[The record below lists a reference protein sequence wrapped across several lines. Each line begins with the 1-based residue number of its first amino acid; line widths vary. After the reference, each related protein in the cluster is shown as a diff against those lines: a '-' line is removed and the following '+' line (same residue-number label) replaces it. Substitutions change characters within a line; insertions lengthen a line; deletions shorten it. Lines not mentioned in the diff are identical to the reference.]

1 MLINY
6 IVDLE
11 EEAEEKKMNE
21 FKYYRWPLFNIKI
34 VFYKTSL
41 TKLGMHGEKKKV
53 IGSVTNCV
61 SGVTRHL
68 LSGG

>member
-1 MLINY
+1 
-6 IVDLE
+6 
-11 EEAEEKKMNE
+11 MNE

-53 IGSVTNCV
+53 IGSITNYV